1 MSQTR
6 VAPGEYT
13 RSTIFSMR
21 AGKPGNTTPALRPDA
36 FQASRQGSA
45 QFRPRRGC
53 VRGRRW
59 VRGPDGGVGVPA
71 AKVLWGLSE
80 AGVQHVR
87 ETLAE
92 LRMIEEGHGWLD
104 VSTIPDAGAVRA
116 RVALLGQ

>member
-1 MSQTR
+1 
-6 VAPGEYT
+6 VALVEARRLAWNASGRNAGVVLPG
-13 RSTIFSMR
+13 F
-21 AGKPGNTTPALRPDA
+21 PARIEKIVE
-36 FQASRQGSA
+36 R
-45 QFRPRRGC
+45 
-53 VRGRRW
+53 
-59 VRGPDGGVGVPA
+59 VGVPA